1 MSGDAQGY
9 NSEKRRKQRIR
20 TIRNIS
26 VFAVLMLIL
35 VLLFV
40 IKFFIAPSA
49 EIGNMDHIEIY
60 HNDSVYRI
68 DITADN
74 CSYDADGILKWNP
87 SEVKLVMKNG
97 DVQTVLY
104 DGHYDVF
111 MFPDKYSGCYVIDQ

>member
-9 NSEKRRKQRIR
+9 SSEKRRKQRMR

-35 VLLFV
+35 VLLFAV
-40 IKFFIAPSA
+40 KLFIAPTA
-49 EIGNMDHIEIY
+49 EIGRMEYIEID
-60 HNDSVYRI
+60 HNDGVYRI
-68 DITADN
+68 DITSDN
-74 CSYDADGILKWNP
+74 CRYDAGGILKWSP
-87 SEVKLVMKNG
+87 EEARLVMKNG
-97 DVQTVLY
+97 DVQTVFY